1 MIKSKRITSSQII
14 QIQINKIKQKLEDAD
29 EDGLFEVV
37 NIPNKGRGIM
47 VISYNIV
54 LLTK

>member
-29 EDGLFEVV
+29 EDELFEVV

-54 LLTK
+54 L

>member
-14 QIQINKIKQKLEDAD
+14 QIKINKIKQKLEDAD

-54 LLTK
+54 L